1 MANVKKIKVK
11 GTPYDIYDAT
21 AIHSLTK
28 SMVTAALGYTPIQ
41 EDTNTTYSAA
51 DSVSA
56 VSTTSA
62 VGTSTAYAR
71 ADHVHNISKATI
83 TTALGYTPPTENTT
97 YSVVSKTAN
106 GLAPQLPNE
115 TTTTKYLRQDGT
127 WQVPPDT
134 DTDHMVYKSDNY
146 DYPIA
151 IGPHISNNY
160 GSNNTTIIL
169 TPGYTDKIKINPSTG
184 HLSAVTISAAA
195 ATTAAAGLMSA
206 ADKTKLENL
215 VSGGDIEITPVDPAE
230 SAPPNVALGSA
241 VGTSDKYAREN
252 HTHGINGSTITSA
265 LGYTPTAAS
274 NTFKADV
281 SLISGTSYKLILT
294 QNS

>member
-51 DSVSA
+51 NSVSA

-83 TTALGYTPPTENTT
+83 TTALGY
-97 YSVVSKTAN
+97 A
-106 GLAPQLPNE
+106 
-115 TTTTKYLRQDGT
+115 
-127 WQVPPDT
+127 
-134 DTDHMVYKSDNY
+134 
-146 DYPIA
+146 
-151 IGPHISNNY
+151 
-160 GSNNTTIIL
+160 
-169 TPGYTDKIKINPSTG
+169 
-184 HLSAVTISAAA
+184 
-195 ATTAAAGLMSA
+195 
-206 ADKTKLENL
+206 
-215 VSGGDIEITPVDPAE
+215 
-230 SAPPNVALGSA
+230 
-241 VGTSDKYAREN
+241 
-252 HTHGINGSTITSA
+252 
-265 LGYTPTAAS
+265 PTAAS
-274 NTFKADV
+274 NTFKAEM
-281 SLISGTSYKLILT
+281 SLISGSNYKLELT